1 MKRLLILLLWP
12 LAALAVDAPDLPSAA
27 QVEKALRAHPL
38 VHAAS
43 ARVQAEDA
51 NRERLEAGPHE
62 FAIRLASQQRR
73 ERALGLGYR
82 EHEIGI
88 ERAIR
93 LPGKAARDAELGAVG
108 VEQARFELGDALHE
122 SARLL
127 LSRWFDWQRAA
138 AAAREWAAQVE
149 SLQRQHE
156 VVGKRVGA
164 GDAAKLEQL
173 LSGAQLAQ
181 AQGQQVQAGNR
192 QERAALEFTQHFPAI
207 ALPAQAALVAQV
219 AQVVE
224 EGPPAVAG
232 APADWRERILAHSHE
247 LALARGGARR
257 GRLVAQRLDAERMPD
272 PTLGLSYGSERD
284 GQERIVGLQLT
295 IPLPGSG
302 RAASARAGAA
312 AAEAAGAREALVLA
326 RVEAEAQ
333 RTLRQAQSSREQW
346 LRLADVARRMDDN
359 VGLLEKAW
367 RLGEGQFTEL
377 QNARRQAIEAK
388 LAATQA
394 RLDAGEARYR
404 LLLDAHQ
411 LWHLDDVAADASGG
425 TDAGTGAGAA
435 R

>member
-12 LAALAVDAPDLPSAA
+12 LAVLAVDAPDLPPAA

-73 ERALGLGYR
+73 ERAPGLGYR

-127 LSRWFDWQRAA
+127 LSRWFDWQREA

-181 AQGQQVQAGNR
+181 AQGQQAQAGNR

-207 ALPAQAALVAQV
+207 ALPAQVAQ
-219 AQVVE
+219 AAG

-302 RAASARAGAA
+302 RAAAARGGL
-312 AAEAAGAREALVLA
+312 AEADAANAREALVRM
-326 RVEAEAQ
+326 RVEADAQ
-333 RTLRQAQSSREQW
+333 QTLQRARSTLTQW
-346 LRLADVARRMDDN
+346 QRLADVATRMEDN
-359 VGLLEKAW
+359 ARLLEKAW
-367 RLGEGQFTEL
+367 RLGEGQFADL
-377 QNARRQAIEAK
+377 QTARRQAIEAR

-394 RLDAGEARYR
+394 QLDANEARYR
-404 LLLDAHQ
+404 VLLDAHL
-411 LWHLDDVAADASGG
+411 LWDMDTESEPPRNPG
-425 TDAGTGAGAA
+425 
-435 R
+435 

>member
-1 MKRLLILLLWP
+1 MKRLLILWLWP
-12 LAALAVDAPDLPSAA
+12 LAALAVDAPDLPPAA

-43 ARVQAEDA
+43 SGVQAEEA

-62 FAIRLASQQRR
+62 FAIKLASQQRR
-73 ERALGLGYR
+73 ERALGLSYR
-82 EHEIGI
+82 EHEIGL

-108 VEQARFELGDALHE
+108 VEQARFALGDALHE

-127 LSRWFDWQRAA
+127 LSRWFDWQREA
-138 AAAREWAAQVE
+138 AAAREWAAQVA
-149 SLQRQHE
+149 SLQAQHE

-164 GDAAKLEQL
+164 GDAAQLEQL

-181 AQGQQVQAGNR
+181 AQGLQAQAGNR

-207 ALPAQAALVAQV
+207 ALSAQAAG
-219 AQVVE
+219 
-224 EGPPAVAG
+224 EGPPVIVG
-232 APADWRERILAHSHE
+232 APADWRERILTHSHE

-257 GRLVAQRLDAERMPD
+257 GRLVAQRLDAERLPD
-272 PTLGLSYGSERD
+272 PMVGLSYGSERD
-284 GQERIVGLQLT
+284 GQERILGLQLT

-312 AAEAAGAREALVLA
+312 EADAAGAREALVLA
-326 RVEAEAQ
+326 RVDAEAQ
-333 RTLRQAQSSREQW
+333 RTVRQAQSSREQW

-359 VGLLEKAW
+359 VRLLEKAW
-367 RLGEGQFTEL
+367 RLGEGQFAEL
-377 QNARRQAIEAK
+377 QNARRQAIEAR

-394 RLDAGEARYR
+394 RLDASEARYR

-411 LWHLDDVAADASGG
+411 LWNTEGE
-425 TDAGTGAGAA
+425 
-435 R
+435 